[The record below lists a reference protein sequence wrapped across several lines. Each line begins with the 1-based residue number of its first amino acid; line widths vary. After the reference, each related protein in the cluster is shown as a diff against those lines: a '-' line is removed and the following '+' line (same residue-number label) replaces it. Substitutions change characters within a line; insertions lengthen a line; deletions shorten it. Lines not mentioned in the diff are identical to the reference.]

1 MTSGSHD
8 AMEYAE
14 KNGLQLLRKPFH
26 TQELYSALNTALA
39 SGEFGHERRVIILS
53 CADLCIYRI
62 TMCRRGLNW
71 SCDGHG
77 LVDRARARDVDR
89 ARARDE
95 VESYFGGP
103 HS

>member
-1 MTSGSHD
+1 MFAVNGRVQSSPLARDCKGLGSNNLTNQVKSRAH
-8 AMEYAE
+8 
-14 KNGLQLLRKPFH
+14 K
-26 TQELYSALNTALA
+26 
-39 SGEFGHERRVIILS
+39 RRVIILS